1 MEENK
6 SFDMDE
12 ILDELSSQI
21 EDIVEDAVED
31 KVEDLVEDAVYD
43 VLDGMF
49 DERVK
54 DALENIIRDG
64 FEFVLKDGTVVR
76 PKERMKIL
84 SPGKSRLFVCYG
96 GLRVEQKY
104 KSQNH
109 WLMVQTGPNRYDGIG
124 RYKTREEA
132 IEALKKVAKAMEDGM
147 TMFEL

>member
-6 SFDMDE
+6 NFDMDE

-21 EDIVEDAVED
+21 EDMVEDAVED
-31 KVEDLVEDAVYD
+31 RVEELVEDAVYD

-49 DERVK
+49 EERVK
-54 DALENIIRDG
+54 EALENIIRDG

-76 PKERMKIL
+76 PKERMKVL
-84 SPGKSRLFVCYG
+84 SPGKSRFLVCYG

-104 KSQNH
+104 KSQNF
-109 WLMVQTGPNRYDGIG
+109 WLMVQTGPNSYDGIAL
-124 RYKTREEA
+124 YKTREEA
-132 IEALKKVAKAMEDGM
+132 IEALKKVAKAMEAGM